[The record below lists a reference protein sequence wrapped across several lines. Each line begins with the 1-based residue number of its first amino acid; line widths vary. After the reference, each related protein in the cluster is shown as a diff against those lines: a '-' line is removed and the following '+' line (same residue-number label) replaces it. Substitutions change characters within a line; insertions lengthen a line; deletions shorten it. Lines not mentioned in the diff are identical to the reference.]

1 MSYMEMFGKSVL
13 PSGEDLLQ
21 VFGVLLVFVLLVFVL
36 LVLGVFVFGLFVG
49 VFVSSE
55 NLMTP
60 FAGPLPP
67 SRPAA
72 QCVAAELPRVL

>member
-21 VFGVLLVFVLLVFVL
+21 VFGVLLVFVLLVF
-36 LVLGVFVFGLFVG
+36 GVYVFGLFVG